1 MKAKDREWAALS
13 YLLAIIPL
21 WGILFDGL
29 IWIHH
34 RESNRKVVF
43 HAHQAIA
50 LHFILLIVFVFFSLF
65 LIIIKIIN
73 VIDADVAQLFKL
85 ANYGLLLG
93 FCLLYLV
100 GCLWATFALLNGNEN
115 FEFPVIGPR
124 LRKDYA
130 ED

>member
-1 MKAKDREWAALS
+1 MKAKDREWAALA

-29 IWIHH
+29 IWVHH

-50 LHFILLIVFVFFSLF
+50 LHFIWLIVFVFFSLF
-65 LIIIKIIN
+65 LIVINIIRVMDNEI
-73 VIDADVAQLFKL
+73 ARWFQF
-85 ANYGLLLG
+85 ANFGLLLG
-93 FCLLYLV
+93 FSLIYGL

-115 FEFPVIGPR
+115 FEFPVVGPR

>member
-1 MKAKDREWAALS
+1 MKAKEREWAALA

-65 LIIIKIIN
+65 LIVIKIIS
-73 VIDADVAQLFKL
+73 VMDAEVAGMFEM
-85 ANYGLLLG
+85 ANWALLIG
-93 FCLLYLV
+93 FYLIYV
-100 GCLWATFALLNGNEN
+100 LGCLWATFALLGGNDN
-115 FEFPVIGPR
+115 FQFPVVGPR
-124 LRKDYA
+124 LSKDYS